1 MNDTLE
7 QRIDAFITGRND
19 CVDALYA
26 TCVLVNARQHIII
39 DVCAVE
45 VIDKLIAY
53 WFPDVPQEGLLK

>member
-26 TCVLVNARQHIII
+26 TCILVNARRHVQANI
-39 DVCAVE
+39 ASVE
-45 VIDKLIAY
+45 VIDNLIAY